1 MPFTAPDLAGASV
14 PLTGFQL
21 IQKRQQQMFENALE
35 AAKGSRGGGGG
46 GDLLAGQDRED
57 ALAAQTDRFKAE
69 LAMTPGVN
77 GPETPAGYNLLDA
90 PALQPQHFSVGG
102 ADYSFDPGAAA
113 TAKGVGSALTE
124 DSHDSTRFQ
133 ALQQVPGIDARTAAR
148 LVYGRSGVLDNPDPL
163 ATDAALAEYTRNPNA
178 QTAAAAV
185 AQGAKLNN
193 FSYLDQLQPDPANP
207 SGNFVPRPLA
217 PVPGTPAYYDM
228 QQKLEDMRIAGGIKE
243 INQRAAVAPSK
254 TDTATQQLARRKF
267 ILTQIG
273 TLSGGDEGKAF
284 DAIASDPKMND
295 EVTKLN
301 IPDAEIRAAAQQFR
315 TTQAN
320 KDAGR
325 ATSVFTAGMAA
336 TPEDAQNVVAR
347 LKGNTPA
354 GTTGAPNVQQQSWDR
369 AMKAIQAKI
378 DAKQALSPVEQQF
391 LKDHPNRPQ

>member
-1 MPFTAPDLAGASV
+1 MPFNAPDLAGGSV
-14 PLTGFQL
+14 PLTAWQL
-21 IQKRQQQMFENALE
+21 DQKRQQQMFEDAIE
-35 AAKGSRGGGGG
+35 AAKAQPRVGG
-46 GDLLAGQDRED
+46 GDLLASQDREN
-57 ALAAQTDRFKAE
+57 ALAAQQDQFKAK

-77 GPETPAGYNLLDA
+77 GPGSPAGYNLLDA

-102 ADYSFDPGAAA
+102 DDYSFDPANAA
-113 TAKGVGSALTE
+113 TATGTASALTE

-133 ALQQVPGIDARTAAR
+133 ALQQVPGIDARQAAR
-148 LVYGRSGVLDNPDPL
+148 IVYGRSGVLDNPDPM

-193 FSYLDQLQPDPANP
+193 FSYLDQLQPNPANP
-207 SGNFVPRPLA
+207 SGNFVPRPQA
-217 PVPGTPAYYDM
+217 PVPGTQAYYDM

-325 ATSVFTAGMAA
+325 ATSVLTSGMAA